1 MKNNFIF
8 DNICEILYL
17 ALTVFLLSSPLS
29 NNKRVTQY
37 AIAICIYLLFK
48 WVFDYHKCTLSY
60 IECKLRNVKKE
71 DGCLYVF
78 LKRLIDLNKT
88 KNRYKIYLTVSII
101 LILNLYKERK

>member
-8 DNICEILYL
+8 DNICDFLYL
-17 ALTVFLLSSPLS
+17 ILIIFLISSPLS
-29 NNKRVTQY
+29 NNKKITQY

-78 LKRLIDLNKT
+78 LKRLIDLNKS
-88 KNRYKIYLTVSII
+88 KNIYKIYLAVSTI
-101 LILNLYKERK
+101 LILNLYKERE